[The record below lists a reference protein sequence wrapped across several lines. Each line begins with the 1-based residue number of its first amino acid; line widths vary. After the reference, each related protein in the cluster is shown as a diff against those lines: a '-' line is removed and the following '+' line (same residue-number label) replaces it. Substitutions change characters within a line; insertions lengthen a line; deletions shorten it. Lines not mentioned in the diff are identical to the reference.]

1 MESEPKMTF
10 LVNSCGVT
18 NNTAKAIIIRET
30 HNFSLDLKICFIAI
44 PFIPIITKSSIK
56 HITHIQIKKAESMLP
71 TSINI
76 SNSKLTNLVRYR
88 HSRLIEFDPQP
99 LQ

>member
-18 NNTAKAIIIRET
+18 NNTAKAIIIREI

-44 PFIPIITKSSIK
+44 PFIPIITKRPY
-56 HITHIQIKKAESMLP
+56 P
-71 TSINI
+71 T
-76 SNSKLTNLVRYR
+76 
-88 HSRLIEFDPQP
+88 
-99 LQ
+99 

>member
-18 NNTAKAIIIRET
+18 NNTAKAIIRET

-44 PFIPIITKSSIK
+44 PFIPIITKRPD
-56 HITHIQIKKAESMLP
+56 P
-71 TSINI
+71 T
-76 SNSKLTNLVRYR
+76 
-88 HSRLIEFDPQP
+88 
-99 LQ
+99 